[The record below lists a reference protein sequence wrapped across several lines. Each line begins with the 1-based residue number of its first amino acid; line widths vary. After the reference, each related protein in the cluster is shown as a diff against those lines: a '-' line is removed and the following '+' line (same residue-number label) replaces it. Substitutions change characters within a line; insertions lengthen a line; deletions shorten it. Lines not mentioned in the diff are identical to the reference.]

1 MRNRILF
8 LMIFSLLF
16 PLGMSVQTI
25 NAEIEILGGGNI
37 DSYGR
42 TSAYQSH
49 KVYLN
54 TTSSVKAD
62 VNHLTI
68 LTNLTI
74 LMTCC

>member
-16 PLGMSVQTI
+16 PLGMSAQTI
-25 NAEIEILGGGNI
+25 NAEIEILGEDI

-49 KVYLN
+49 KVYLK